1 MKQAISALL
10 SAIVLVSAQAASAQ
24 EDVARRYIQAG
35 LDAASSGDTTLALAE
50 FEKARKAA
58 PGMGDPY
65 YHLGR
70 IYTENANAIET
81 DWRDRRK
88 AEKFLLEALRISPGD
103 PRYLLE
109 LARLRLKQHMKV
121 DAGRLFDRALNEAER
136 QSNPEILAEVHFNLG
151 YLKELWYRTIEYR
164 RFNPLNMGP
173 PHDDF
178 DPTGTY
184 GFMGTQ
190 GPVRYGNEYM
200 NQTTPIKGSGQVT
213 KDEMIEHYRAAL
225 RFDPYHVGA
234 SIRLMGQLLDES
246 RLGEYMSIARRL
258 RDGNPDQPLPY
269 LYMGLGLHAAGR
281 EEAASAAF
289 EEGLKRLPDA
299 ERREVES
306 LAEVMRRDEAH
317 DYMRLDEGDRK
328 EFNDTYWSLSD
339 PLYLTDANERRLE
352 HLSRVAYAD
361 LRFSAPEAGLR
372 GWQTDQGIIYIR
384 YGQPMSIASFG
395 ASPYVTGNPYAVGQR
410 SIIWSYGYDGPVFI
424 FRQMP
429 GYLNA
434 RFAGDYKFIA
444 ENYRYL
450 QPVTYANIPSIPE
463 LLDMPIQLA
472 RFRGETADE
481 VALEV
486 HAALPLEEF
495 ARGLDL
501 NEGEIQTGLFLINGA
516 GEKVV
521 RRTDTETLEYDE
533 SSNIDEYRSWR
544 IILPPGEELVAAV
557 EARDAVT
564 WRSAA
569 AREPFKL
576 EAYPAD
582 SMKISDILVADFI
595 KPLIEDPVKRS
606 DYEVWPNAALQYRS
620 GDPVHIYY
628 EIYGLETD
636 SEGFAS
642 YDVSIQVR
650 VKSISRSGLGAVI
663 GDLADAWGFSI
674 VGDDRLELQ
683 FSREVKMD
691 GRDRVTEYLS
701 LDPQEVPAGQYEIR
715 LRIWDNLAERMGRQL
730 RTFEVV
736 DDEE

>member
-1 MKQAISALL
+1 MKHAISVLL
-10 SAIVLVSAQAASAQ
+10 SALVLVSAQAASAQ
-24 EDVARRYIQAG
+24 EDVARKYIQVG
-35 LDAASSGDTTLALAE
+35 LDAASSGDTALAFAE

-58 PGMGDPY
+58 PKMGDPY
-65 YHLGR
+65 YYIGR
-70 IYTENANAIET
+70 LYTQSANAIET

-88 AEKFLLEALRISPGD
+88 AEKLLLEALRISPGD

-121 DAGRLFDRALNEAER
+121 DAGRLFSRALREAEK
-136 QSNPEILAEVHFNLG
+136 QSDPQVLAEVHFNLG

-173 PHDDF
+173 PQDDF
-178 DPTGTY
+178 DPTGTI

-225 RFDPYHVGA
+225 RFDGEHVGA
-234 SIRLMGQLLDES
+234 SIRLMGQLLDEL
-246 RLGEYMSIARRL
+246 RLSEYMSIARRL
-258 RDGNPDQPLPY
+258 RAGHPERPLPHLY
-269 LYMGLGLHAAGR
+269 LGLGLHAAGR
-281 EEAASAAF
+281 EEAASEAF
-289 EEGLKRLPDA
+289 EEGLERLPDE
-299 ERREVES
+299 ERQQVES
-306 LAEVMRRDEAH
+306 LAEVMRRDDARE
-317 DYMRLDEGDRK
+317 YMRLEEDDRE
-328 EFNDTYWSLSD
+328 EFNDRYWLLSD
-339 PLYLTDANERRLE
+339 PLYLTEANERRLE

-361 LRFSAPEAGLR
+361 LRFSAPEVGLR
-372 GWQTDQGIIYIR
+372 GWQTDQGIIFVR
-384 YGQPMSIASFG
+384 YGYPMSIASFG
-395 ASPYVTGNPYAVGQR
+395 ASPYISGNPYAVGQR

-463 LLDMPIQLA
+463 LIDLPIQLA
-472 RFRGETADE
+472 RFRGETPDE

-495 ARGLDL
+495 ARGLDMQ
-501 NEGEIQTGLFLINGA
+501 EGEIETGLFLINAA

-521 RRTDTETLEYDE
+521 RRTNTETLEYDE
-533 SSNIDEYRSWR
+533 SPDINEYRSWR
-544 IILPPGEELVAAV
+544 IILSPGQELVAAV

-569 AREPFKL
+569 ARKSFVA
-576 EAYPAD
+576 EAYPED
-582 SMKISDILVADFI
+582 SLKLSDILVADYI
-595 KPLIEDPVKRS
+595 KPLVEEPVKRS
-606 DYEVWPNAALQYRS
+606 DYEVWPNAALEYRS

-636 SEGFAS
+636 SEGFAF
-642 YDVSIQVR
+642 YDVSIQLK
-650 VKSISRSGLGAVI
+650 VKSIARSGIGAII

-701 LDPQEVPAGQYEIR
+701 LDPQEVPPGQYEIR
-715 LRIWDNLAERMGRQL
+715 LRIWDDLGERMGRQL
-730 RTFEVV
+730 RIFEVV
-736 DDEE
+736 NDEE

>member
-1 MKQAISALL
+1 MKHAISVLL
-10 SAIVLVSAQAASAQ
+10 SAFVLVSAQVASAQ
-24 EDVARRYIQAG
+24 EDVARRYIQQG
-35 LDAASSGDTTLALAE
+35 LDAAATGDTALALAE

-58 PGMGDPY
+58 PKMGDPY
-65 YHLGR
+65 YYLGR

-88 AEKFLLEALRISPGD
+88 AENLLLEALRIEPGD

-121 DAGRLFDRALNEAER
+121 DAGRLFGRALDAAEK
-136 QSNPEILAEVHFNLG
+136 QADPEVLAEVHFNLG

-164 RFNPLNMGP
+164 RFNPMDMGA
-173 PHDDF
+173 PHDQF
-178 DPTGTY
+178 IGNPY
-184 GFMGTQ
+184 GVMGTD
-190 GPVRYGNEYM
+190 GPTRYGNDYM
-200 NQTTPIKGSGQVT
+200 SQTTPIKGSGQIT

-225 RFDPYHVGA
+225 RFDQMHVGA
-234 SIRLMGQLLDES
+234 SIRLMGHLVDEL

-258 RDGNPDQPLPY
+258 RAKYPERPLPY
-269 LYMGLGLHAAGR
+269 LYMGLGLHVAGR
-281 EEAASAAF
+281 EEAASEAF
-289 EEGLKRLPDA
+289 EEGLKRLPEE
-299 ERREVES
+299 EREQVES
-306 LAEVMRRDEAH
+306 LAEVMRREDAREYERMDDDQRTEFH
-317 DYMRLDEGDRK
+317 DR
-328 EFNDTYWSLSD
+328 YWALSD

-361 LRFSAPEAGLR
+361 LRYSAPEAGLR
-372 GWQTDQGIIYIR
+372 GWQTDQGIIFVR
-384 YGQPMSIASFG
+384 YGHPMSIASFG

-429 GYLNA
+429 GYMNA
-434 RFAGDYKFIA
+434 RFAGDYKFVA

-450 QPVTYANIPSIPE
+450 QPAVYANIPSIPE
-463 LLDMPIQLA
+463 LLEMPIQLA
-472 RFRGETADE
+472 RFRGETPDE

-495 ARGLDL
+495 ARDLDL
-501 NEGEIQTGLFLINGA
+501 DEGEIETGLFLVNA
-516 GEKVV
+516 DGEKIV
-521 RRTDTETLEYDE
+521 RRTNTEVLEYDE
-533 SSNIDEYRSWR
+533 SPDIDEYRSWR
-544 IILPPGEELVAAV
+544 LILPPGEELIAAV

-569 AREPFKL
+569 AREPFTV
-576 EAYPAD
+576 EAYPDD
-582 SMKISDILVADFI
+582 SLSVSDILVADYI
-595 KPLIEDPVKRS
+595 KPLVEEPVKRL
-606 DYEVWPNAALQYRS
+606 DYEVWPNAALKYNS

-628 EIYGLETD
+628 EIYGLDTD

-650 VKSISRSGLGAVI
+650 VKAITRSGLGAIV
-663 GDLADAWGFSI
+663 GELADAWGFSI

-701 LDPQEVPAGQYEIR
+701 LDPQEVPAGHYEIR
-715 LRIWDNLAERMGRQL
+715 LRIWDNLAERMGRRL

-736 DDEE
+736 NEEE

>member
-1 MKQAISALL
+1 VKHAISVLL
-10 SAIVLVSAQAASAQ
+10 SALVLVSAQTASAQ
-24 EDVARRYIQAG
+24 EDVAREYIQVG
-35 LDAASSGDTTLALAE
+35 LDAALSGDTARALAE

-58 PGMGDPY
+58 PKMSDPY
-65 YHLGR
+65 YYLGR
-70 IYTENANAIET
+70 IYTESANAIET

-88 AEKFLLEALRISPGD
+88 AENLLLEALRISPGE

-121 DAGRLFDRALNEAER
+121 DAGRLFDRALAAAEK
-136 QSNPEILAEVHFNLG
+136 QSDPSILAEVHFNLG

-173 PHDDF
+173 PQDDF
-178 DPTGTY
+178 DPMGTY
-184 GFMGTQ
+184 GFGGTQ

-200 NQTTPIKGSGQVT
+200 SQTTPIKGSGQMT

-225 RFDPYHVGA
+225 RFDPEHVGA
-234 SIRLMGQLLDES
+234 SVRLMGQLLDEQ
-246 RLGEYMSIARRL
+246 RLGEYLSIARRL
-258 RDGNPDQPLPY
+258 RSAHPDRPLPFLY
-269 LYMGLGLHAAGR
+269 LGLGLHAAGR
-281 EEAASAAF
+281 EESASEAF
-289 EEGLKRLPDA
+289 EDGLKRLTDE
-299 ERREVES
+299 ERRQVES
-306 LAEVMRRDEAH
+306 LAEVMRRDEARE
-317 DYMRLDEGDRK
+317 YMRLDEDGRED
-328 EFNDTYWSLSD
+328 FNETYWLLSD

-352 HLSRVAYAD
+352 HLSRVSYAD

-372 GWQTDQGIIYIR
+372 GWQTDQGIIFVR
-384 YGQPMSIASFG
+384 YGHPMSIASFG
-395 ASPYVTGNPYAVGQR
+395 ASPYVTGNPYAVGRR

-424 FRQMP
+424 FQQMP

-434 RFAGDYKFIA
+434 RFAGDYKFVA

-450 QPVTYANIPSIPE
+450 QPVTYVNIPSIPQLME
-463 LLDMPIQLA
+463 MPIQLA
-472 RFRGETADE
+472 RFRGETPDE

-501 NEGEIQTGLFLINGA
+501 DEGEIETGLFLINAA
-516 GEKVV
+516 GDKVLQ
-521 RRTDTETLEYDE
+521 RTNTETLEYDE
-533 SSNIDEYRSWR
+533 SPDIDEYRSWR
-544 IILPPGEELVAAV
+544 LILAPGQQLVAAV
-557 EARDAVT
+557 EARDEVT

-569 AREPFKL
+569 TRESFDV
-576 EAYPAD
+576 EAYPED
-582 SMKISDILVADFI
+582 SMKVSDILVADYI
-595 KPLIEDPVKRS
+595 KPLVEEPVKRS
-606 DYEVWPNAALQYRS
+606 DYEVWPNAALEYNS

-628 EIYGLETD
+628 EIYGLDQD

-642 YDVSIQVR
+642 YQVSIQVR
-650 VKSISRSGLGAVI
+650 VKSISRSGIGAII

-701 LDPQEVPAGQYEIR
+701 LDPQEVPAGEYEIR

-736 DDEE
+736 NDEE